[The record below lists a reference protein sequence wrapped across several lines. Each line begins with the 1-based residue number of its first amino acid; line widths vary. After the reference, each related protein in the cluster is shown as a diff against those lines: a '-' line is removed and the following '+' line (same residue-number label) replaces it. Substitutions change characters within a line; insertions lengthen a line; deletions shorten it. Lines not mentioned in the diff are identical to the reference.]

1 MLELNGTD
9 TDTGAEDLIKDASE
23 QTFVQDVVEMSQNI
37 PVIVD
42 FWAPWCGPC
51 KTLGPAL
58 EAAVKSAGGSVKM
71 VKVDIDQNQSIATQ
85 LQIQSVPTV
94 YAFWKGQP
102 VDGFQ
107 GAVPGSEIQE
117 FVDRVVVLGGGS
129 EESGGLDDALKA
141 ADEMLDDNKAADAA
155 QTFAAII
162 EEDAANV
169 RAYAGLVKSNLMLND
184 LEEAEAILNGAPA
197 EIFDAPELEA
207 VRAQL
212 ELAKQAANAGPLDDL
227 MAAVQADDQNHQARL
242 ELATALHAAGN
253 TDEAVSQLLELYR
266 RDQDWNNG
274 AAKAQLFTIFDALPV
289 SDPIV
294 LNGRRKLSSLIF
306 A

>member
-1 MLELNGTD
+1 
-9 TDTGAEDLIKDASE
+9 
-23 QTFVQDVVEMSQNI
+23 
-37 PVIVD
+37 
-42 FWAPWCGPC
+42 
-51 KTLGPAL
+51 
-58 EAAVKSAGGSVKM
+58 M

-117 FVDRVVVLGGGS
+117 FVDRVVALGGGS

-212 ELAKQAANAGPLDDL
+212 ELAKQAAKAGPLDDL

-266 RDQDWNNG
+266 RDGDWNNG

>member
-117 FVDRVVVLGGGS
+117 FVDRVVALGGGS

>member
-1 MLELNGTD
+1 MLELNG

-117 FVDRVVVLGGGS
+117 FVDRVVALGGGS

-141 ADEMLDDNKAADAA
+141 ADEMLDDKKAADAA

-212 ELAKQAANAGPLDDL
+212 ELAKQAAKAGPLDDL

-266 RDQDWNNG
+266 LDGDWNNG